1 MGEKTAII
9 AAIAASAIV
18 LLAATPAAAQSARQS
33 GNVFDEQGNPIA
45 GAEVKFD
52 RVKASSSRDHQITKT
67 DAKGSFVI
75 TGIRGGSWNVTIT
88 APGYEVYQ
96 STVQVSSFSKNL
108 ALNIKLKKLDPSA
121 VGGGAREEAEALV
134 AQADS
139 LIEEGKFNEAIALY
153 QDYLAKNPQLV
164 TINLMIGKAFEKMMD
179 YDSAIA
185 AYAKVLES
193 NPDDYNALLLTGTA
207 LIRKME
213 YGEAEKYFVRLAEI
227 RGDDPNIMYTLG
239 EIMLDGGQ
247 TTKAIEY
254 YSKAVELNPDFADAH
269 MKLGYACYG
278 EQRWADAIVH
288 FEKFIELAPDRPE
301 TQFVRSDLELCKAKL
316 KEK

>member
-185 AYAKVLES
+185 GPRVEPRRLQRSSPHRHRPYPQDGIWRGGEILRPPGGDQGRRPQHHVHAGRDNARWG
-193 NPDDYNALLLTGTA
+193 PDDEGHRVLLQGCGAQPRLRSSATHATGNSAGRMQLCTSRNSSSSRPTA
-207 LIRKME
+207 R
-213 YGEAEKYFVRLAEI
+213 RH
-227 RGDDPNIMYTLG
+227 
-239 EIMLDGGQ
+239 
-247 TTKAIEY
+247 
-254 YSKAVELNPDFADAH
+254 SSS
-269 MKLGYACYG
+269 
-278 EQRWADAIVH
+278 
-288 FEKFIELAPDRPE
+288 APTWNSAR
-301 TQFVRSDLELCKAKL
+301 QN
-316 KEK
+316 